1 MVIINKDIQLCLVH
15 VLLQIS
21 RQKVATLK
29 KWLAMN
35 NVKFKAKS
43 NKDDLIKLVITH
55 IKDVRRLLAL
65 SSEE

>member
-1 MVIINKDIQLCLVH
+1 M
-15 VLLQIS
+15 LLQIS

-55 IKDVRRLLAL
+55 IKDVRRLLSL